1 MFGKIAA
8 FELRYQLKSPVLWIV
23 FLLFFLLTFFAVA
36 SDNVSIGGGG
46 GNIHENSPVSIIVST
61 AVMAIFAQFVV
72 VAFVANIILRDVET
86 GFGPIIQSTRISKF
100 DYLIGRFTGAFI
112 ASMVVL
118 AAVPIGMMLGSFMPW
133 LDPETIGP
141 FVFGHYVYAYFV
153 AGVPA
158 LFLCACMFFALA
170 TITRSMMGS
179 YVGLIIFL
187 TLYFV
192 MQGIFNRPEH
202 EDMVTLLEPYGIG
215 AIFQETRYWTA
226 AERNTQLPPLGGEWL
241 INRAIWMGVAVV
253 SLAAAYFM
261 FSFSSKGSKASRKRA
276 KLEAQTPADTILA
289 AAGHASRRSFSG
301 AAAWSQMLARARFE
315 FGYVMTGPAFIV
327 LLKVGLLNA
336 YGSLWYADTITGDIT
351 VYPVTMLMAQALA
364 GSFTLFPIIIATYY
378 AGELVWRDRE
388 KRMHEIIDS
397 TPAPDWTFVA
407 PKVLALFAVL
417 ASCIAI
423 SVAAGVLVQ
432 VMKGFSAI
440 NIGQY
445 LIWYALPALFACFTF
460 AALAVF
466 AQVITPHKFIGWG
479 VMLVYLIGSIT
490 LAQLGFDHNLYLYGG
505 TPNTPLSEM
514 NQSSHYW
521 IGAAWFQLYWS
532 LFALLLI
539 VLTYSLWRRGGDTR
553 LFPQLARLPRRLAGP
568 AGMMAAALL
577 VSFAGVGGWIYY
589 NTNVLNDYRS
599 NLGQEARLADMERA
613 LLRYENAPQPKVTDV
628 VLNVQVFPREHR
640 AVTTGSYTIE
650 NRTGAPLSE
659 MHLMWPEDL
668 ELDTVEIEGAALADD
683 FAEHDQSFPF
693 QIWRF
698 TTPMQPNERRQI
710 RFTTRYEAPGFTN
723 SGAAIPVNNNGTF
736 MNDRM
741 LAPVLGFNRNGLL
754 QDRARRRRYDL
765 VPDLRM
771 PRLEDDSAR
780 QFQYLRHDAD
790 WVNADITVTT
800 DAGQIPIAPGYEVS
814 SETANGRTTARFRTE
829 APIMHFFSIQSAAYE
844 VARDRWNDV
853 ELAVYY
859 DPHHPYNV
867 QRMMRAMKVSFD
879 VFTREFSP
887 FQFRQMRILEFP
899 AYASFAQSFANT
911 VPYSESIGFIARYD
925 DASAERET
933 EKVDFVTYVTAHE
946 VAHQWWAHQLIGADM
961 QGSTML
967 SETFASYSALL
978 VMEEI
983 YGPDQVRRFLRQELD
998 NYLRSRGGE
1007 VIEELPLMRVENQP
1021 YIHYRKGGVTMY
1033 FLRNE
1038 VGEDPVNRAMQRL
1051 LQEFAFRG
1059 APYPRTSDFVRL
1071 LREEVGDNP
1080 AHQALITDMFERIT
1094 LYDARV
1100 VSASSAQR
1108 PDGRWDVTIEVE
1120 ARKLYADGE
1129 GQEREAPLDEAF
1141 EFGVFTAEPGQ
1152 GAFSSEDVVLFERR
1166 PIRSGRQTVTLTADR
1181 EPRFAGIDPYN
1192 KRIDR
1197 NSDDNVSAVT
1207 RARTAQQA
1215 GRVAFAPSP

>member
-1 MFGKIAA
+1 MFAKIAG

-46 GNIHENSPVSIIVST
+46 GNVHENSPYSIIMSI
-61 AVMAIFAQFVV
+61 AVMSIFAQFVV
-72 VAFVANIILRDVET
+72 VAFVANVILRDVET
-86 GFGPIIQSTRISKF
+86 GFGPIIQSTRMSKF
-100 DYLIGRFTGAFI
+100 DYLFGRFTGAFI
-112 ASMVVL
+112 ASMVAL
-118 AAVPIGMMLGSFMPW
+118 AAVPLGMMIGSFMPW
-133 LDPETIGP
+133 IDPETLGP
-141 FVFGHYVYAYFV
+141 FVPWHYVYGYFV
-153 AGVPA
+153 AGVPT
-158 LFLCACMFFALA
+158 LFLCACMFFTLA
-170 TITRSMMGS
+170 TVTRSMMGS
-179 YVGLIIFL
+179 YVGLIVFL
-187 TLYFV
+187 VLYFV
-192 MQGIFNRPEH
+192 LSGIFNRPEH
-202 EDMVTLLEPYGIG
+202 EDIVRLLEPYGIG

-226 AERNTQLPPLGGEWL
+226 AERNMQVPAIAEQWL

-253 SLAAAYFM
+253 SLAAAYFL

-276 KLEAQTPADTILA
+276 KLEAQTPPDAIITH
-289 AAGHASRRSFSG
+289 AGHAARRSFTG
-301 AAAWSQMLARARFE
+301 AAGWSQTLARARFE
-315 FGYVMTGPAFIV
+315 FGYVMGGPAFIV
-327 LLKVGLLNA
+327 LLMVGLLNA
-336 YGSLWYADTITGDIT
+336 YGGLWYADTITGNIT
-351 VYPVTMLMAQALA
+351 VYPVTMLMAQALM

-378 AGELVWRDRE
+378 SGELVWRDRE
-388 KRMHEIIDS
+388 KRMHEIIDT
-397 TPAPDWTFVA
+397 TPARDWTFVT

-417 ASCIAI
+417 AACIGI
-423 SVAAGVLVQ
+423 SVMAGVLVQ

-440 NIGQY
+440 NISQY
-445 LIWYALPALFACFTF
+445 LYWYALPALYSCFTF

-466 AQVITPHKFIGWG
+466 AQVITPHKFFGWG
-479 VMLVYLIGSIT
+479 FMLLYLIGSIT
-490 LAQLGFDHNLYLYGG
+490 LSQLGFDHNLYIYGG
-505 TPNTPLSEM
+505 TPGTPLSEM
-514 NQSSHYW
+514 NEDSHYW

-532 LFALLLI
+532 IFALLLV
-539 VLTYSLWRRGGDTR
+539 VLSYSLWRRGGDTR
-553 LFPQLARLPRRLAGP
+553 LLPQLARLPRRLAGP
-568 AGMMAAALL
+568 AGVFAGALL

-599 NLGQEARLADMERA
+599 NLGAEALLADTERA
-613 LLRYENAPQPKVTDV
+613 LLQYEDAPQPKVTDV
-628 VLNVQVFPREHR
+628 VLNVQVYPREHR

-659 MHLMWPEDL
+659 MHLMWPQEL
-668 ELDTVEIEGAALADD
+668 ELDNVEIDGATLADD
-683 FAEHDQSFPF
+683 FAEHEQSFPF

-698 TTPMQPNERRQI
+698 TTPMQPNERRVI

-723 SGAAIPVNNNGTF
+723 GGNAIPVNNNGTF

-741 LAPVLGFNRNGLL
+741 LAPVLGFDRSGLL
-754 QDRARRRRYDL
+754 QDRTRRRRYDL

-771 PRLEDDSAR
+771 ARLEDDSAR

-800 DAGQIPIAPGYEVS
+800 DEGQIPIAPGYEVS

-829 APIMHFFSIQSAAYE
+829 APIMHFFSIQSADYE

-859 DPHHPYNV
+859 DRHHPYNV
-867 QRMMRAMKVSFD
+867 ERMMRAMKVSFD
-879 VFTREFSP
+879 VFTREFTP

-899 AYASFAQSFANT
+899 AYATFAQSFANT
-911 VPYSESIGFIARYD
+911 VPYSEGIGFIARFD
-925 DASAERET
+925 DATAERET

-946 VAHQWWAHQLIGADM
+946 LAHQWWAHQIIGADM

-1007 VIEELPLMRVENQP
+1007 VIEELPLMRVENQA

-1038 VGEDPVNRAMQRL
+1038 VGEEPVNRAMQRL
-1051 LQEFAFRG
+1051 LQEYAFRG
-1059 APYPRTSDFVRL
+1059 APYPRSSDFVRI

-1080 AHQALITDMFERIT
+1080 AHQALITDLFERIT

-1100 VSASSAQR
+1100 VSASTAQR
-1108 PDGRWDVTIEVE
+1108 ADGRWDVTMVVE

-1129 GQEREAPLDEAF
+1129 GQETEAPLAEEF
-1141 EFGVFTAEPGQ
+1141 EFGVFMAEPGE

-1166 PIRSGRQTVTLTADR
+1166 PIRSGRQTVTLTVDR

-1197 NSDDNVSAVT
+1197 NSDDNVMAVT
-1207 RARTAQQA
+1207 ASRAGARAA
-1215 GRVAFAPSP
+1215 GRD